1 LETLYFGAN
10 SKRFL
15 CEWVLGSRI
24 GKRHDI
30 KGSSTKDDG
39 IHRVLGL
46 LKEVRKEL

>member
-1 LETLYFGAN
+1 M
-10 SKRFL
+10 
-15 CEWVLGSRI
+15 VLGSRV

-30 KGSSTKDDG
+30 KCSSTKNDG